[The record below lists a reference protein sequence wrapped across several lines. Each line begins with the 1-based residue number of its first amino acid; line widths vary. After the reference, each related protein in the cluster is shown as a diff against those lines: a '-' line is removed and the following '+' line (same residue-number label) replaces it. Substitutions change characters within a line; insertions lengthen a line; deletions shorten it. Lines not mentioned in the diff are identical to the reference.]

1 MALPPQK
8 FREVVIQMLFAR
20 AFFVADESDLLPY
33 FMEEHQ
39 ATKKAMGDALRR
51 VQAVE
56 SHIEELDLKIGP
68 ASTAFSLE
76 RIGKVELSVL
86 RLGIYELLYDK
97 EVPPKVVLAEAV
109 RLCRKYGTPG
119 SAHFVNAVLDR
130 IYKNDAVAAQT
141 E

>member
-1 MALPPQK
+1 
-8 FREVVIQMLFAR
+8 MLFAR
-20 AFFVADESDLLPY
+20 AFFLAEESEVLPF

-51 VQAVE
+51 AQAVE
-56 SHIEELDLKIGP
+56 GHLEEFDQKIGP
-68 ASTAFSLE
+68 ASTEFSLE
-76 RIGKVELSVL
+76 RIGRVELSIL
-86 RLGIYELLYDK
+86 RLALYELSYDT

-119 SAHFVNAVLDR
+119 SAQFVNAVLDR
-130 IYKNDAVAAQT
+130 IYKCEPVAASSSV